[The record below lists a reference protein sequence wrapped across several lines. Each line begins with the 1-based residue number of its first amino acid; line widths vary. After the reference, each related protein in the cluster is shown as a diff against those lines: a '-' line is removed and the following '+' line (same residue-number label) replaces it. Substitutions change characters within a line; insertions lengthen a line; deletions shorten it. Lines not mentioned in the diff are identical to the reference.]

1 MNKLEKTGLKKELV
15 EQIVKVILKHDK
27 PKRIVLFGS
36 RARGDFSPVSDI
48 DLAVEGVK
56 SATLIKEVLD
66 EEVDTLLKF
75 DVVDLSKVPDYLREE
90 IEKEGIVL
98 YEERKEI

>member
-1 MNKLEKTGLKKELV
+1 MNGLERTGLKKELV

-48 DLAVEGVK
+48 DLAVECVK

-98 YEERKEI
+98 YEERKET

>member
-1 MNKLEKTGLKKELV
+1 VNGLERTGLKKELV

-48 DLAVEGVK
+48 DLAVECVK

-98 YEERKEI
+98 YEERKET